1 MQGLP
6 RGQKWGEHA
15 GVWRDGAGVRKC
27 LRGVRR
33 GKRTSHSGRPQSSG
47 ARLHCAR
54 HAFPWVSSVVS

>member
-33 GKRTSHSGRPQSSG
+33 GEEDESLWQAAEFWSSIAPCQG
-47 ARLHCAR
+47 TP
-54 HAFPWVSSVVS
+54 FPGSPP